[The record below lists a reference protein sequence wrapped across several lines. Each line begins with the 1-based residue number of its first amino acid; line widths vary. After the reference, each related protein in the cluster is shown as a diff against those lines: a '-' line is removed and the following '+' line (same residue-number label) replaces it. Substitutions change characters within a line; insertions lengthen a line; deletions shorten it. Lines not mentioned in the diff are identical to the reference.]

1 MNQMTP
7 GTKIAVN
14 MTLDG
19 DLVREASA
27 LTPNLSET
35 VETLLTAYVARER
48 AKLGEDQHAIE
59 VTIAWL
65 NDIHETCG
73 LPGADFSPL

>member
-1 MNQMTP
+1 MTP
-7 GTKIAVN
+7 GAKIPVN

-19 DLVREASA
+19 GLVREASA
-27 LTPNLSET
+27 LTSNLSET
-35 VETLLTAYVARER
+35 VERLLTAYIAQQRTKIER
-48 AKLGEDQHAIE
+48 DQHALD

-65 NDIHETCG
+65 NDIHETYG